1 MKEKINSGIL
11 HVGDYLPSEFKLME
25 EYNVSRTTIR
35 QAIDI
40 LVQENYLA
48 RKRGVGTLIAKPKT
62 DYWDLSELR
71 SFDEEAQRKGMV
83 SRTKL
88 IDFSTVKSDDELA
101 DIFGGSEKDFYK
113 LERLRYIDES
123 PLELVTTYIPK
134 SLTANLEKFDFS
146 NNSLF
151 DILYKYYNVKV
162 NYAEKTFTAINAD
175 KEDSKALEIKQG
187 TAIQLVKTVTFD
199 ADYNPVEFSV
209 SRDRGLIS
217 KFKISLSRKKN
228 R

>member
-1 MKEKINSGIL
+1 ML
-11 HVGDYLPSEFKLME
+11 L
-25 EYNVSRTTIR
+25 
-35 QAIDI
+35 
-40 LVQENYLA
+40 
-48 RKRGVGTLIAKPKT
+48 
-62 DYWDLSELR
+62 
-71 SFDEEAQRKGMV
+71 
-83 SRTKL
+83 
-88 IDFSTVKSDDELA
+88 
-101 DIFGGSEKDFYK
+101 
-113 LERLRYIDES
+113 
-123 PLELVTTYIPK
+123 
-134 SLTANLEKFDFS
+134 KFDFS